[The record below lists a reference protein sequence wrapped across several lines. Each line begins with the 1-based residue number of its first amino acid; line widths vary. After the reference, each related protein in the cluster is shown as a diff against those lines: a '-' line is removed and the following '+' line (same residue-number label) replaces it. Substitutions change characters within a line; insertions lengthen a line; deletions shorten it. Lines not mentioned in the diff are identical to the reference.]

1 MPGHWEPSWTETA
14 LFVIGVMLLAIL
26 LETIIS

>member
-26 LETIIS
+26 LEAVIN